1 MRKYSYFGKAANG
14 SMIPIFECVAEVDP
28 TPQEANT
35 IYQEIV
41 RQQGLGV
48 PRPTHFA
55 ALELVEIAETDEVG
69 TVPIGIYENGKA
81 PIVH

>member
-1 MRKYSYFGKAANG
+1 MRKYFYFGKTANG
-14 SMIPIFECVAEVDP
+14 GMVPIFECIAEVDP

-55 ALELVEIAETDEVG
+55 ALDLVEIEQTEEVDTKPMLLHTNG
-69 TVPIGIYENGKA
+69 QTV
-81 PIVH
+81 H

>member
-1 MRKYSYFGKAANG
+1 MKKYFYFGKAQNG
-14 SMIPIFECVAEVDP
+14 SMLPIFECIAEADP

-35 IYQEIV
+35 IYQEVV

-55 ALELVEIAETDEVG
+55 ALDLIEIVQSDEVSAEPMILHTNG
-69 TVPIGIYENGKA
+69 QTV
-81 PIVH
+81 H

>member
-1 MRKYSYFGKAANG
+1 VRKYFYFGKAVNG
-14 SMIPIFECVAEVDP
+14 SMVPIFECIAEADP
-28 TPQEANT
+28 TPQESNT

-55 ALELVEIAETDEVG
+55 ALELTEIEQTEDVG
-69 TVPIGIYENGKA
+69 TVPLIGHQNGQT
-81 PIVH
+81 VH